1 MPNLMET
8 MRQIAANERQAALPM
23 TICFGKVIALAPFRV
38 QIDQKLVL
46 TKEFFIVK
54 SGVSASSFK
63 VGDVLIL
70 FRNEG
75 GQKVP
80 DIRQERG
87 AVMLPTEYND
97 DLVQDFEIE
106 HSLRAPMRCGLTA
119 TRVPAASWTDW
130 KP

>member
-1 MPNLMET
+1 MPNLMEA

-23 TICFGKVIALAPFRV
+23 TICFGKVIALSPFRV

-54 SGVSASSFK
+54 SGVGASSFK

-75 GQKVP
+75 GQKYLIF
-80 DIRQERG
+80 DKKG
-87 AVMLPTEYND
+87 AL
-97 DLVQDFEIE
+97 
-106 HSLRAPMRCGLTA
+106 
-119 TRVPAASWTDW
+119 
-130 KP
+130 

>member
-1 MPNLMET
+1 MPDLQRFINTLK
-8 MRQIAANERQAALPM
+8 QISANERQAALPM
-23 TICFGKVIALAPFRV
+23 TICFGKVIALSPFRV

-75 GQKVP
+75 GQKYLIF
-80 DIRQERG
+80 DKKGE
-87 AVMLPTEYND
+87 L
-97 DLVQDFEIE
+97 
-106 HSLRAPMRCGLTA
+106 
-119 TRVPAASWTDW
+119 
-130 KP
+130 

>member
-1 MPNLMET
+1 MPDMQRFINTLK
-8 MRQIAANERQAALPM
+8 QIAANERQASLP
-23 TICFGKVIALAPFRV
+23 TAICFGKVIALSPFRV

-75 GQKVP
+75 GQKYLIF
-80 DIRQERG
+80 DKKG
-87 AVMLPTEYND
+87 AL
-97 DLVQDFEIE
+97 
-106 HSLRAPMRCGLTA
+106 
-119 TRVPAASWTDW
+119 
-130 KP
+130 

>member
-1 MPNLMET
+1 MPNLMES

-23 TICFGKVIALAPFRV
+23 TICFGKVVALSPFRV

-75 GQKVP
+75 GQKYLIF
-80 DIRQERG
+80 DKKG
-87 AVMLPTEYND
+87 AL
-97 DLVQDFEIE
+97 
-106 HSLRAPMRCGLTA
+106 
-119 TRVPAASWTDW
+119 
-130 KP
+130 

>member
-1 MPNLMET
+1 MPNLMEA

-23 TICFGKVIALAPFRV
+23 TICFGKVIALSPFRV

-54 SGVSASSFK
+54 SGVSTSSFK

-75 GQKVP
+75 GQKYLIF
-80 DIRQERG
+80 DKKG
-87 AVMLPTEYND
+87 AL
-97 DLVQDFEIE
+97 
-106 HSLRAPMRCGLTA
+106 
-119 TRVPAASWTDW
+119 
-130 KP
+130 

>member
-1 MPNLMET
+1 MPNLMES

-23 TICFGKVIALAPFRV
+23 TICFGKVIALSPFRV

-46 TKEFFIVK
+46 TREFFIVK

-75 GQKVP
+75 GQKYLIF
-80 DIRQERG
+80 DKKG
-87 AVMLPTEYND
+87 AL
-97 DLVQDFEIE
+97 
-106 HSLRAPMRCGLTA
+106 
-119 TRVPAASWTDW
+119 
-130 KP
+130 

>member
-1 MPNLMET
+1 M
-8 MRQIAANERQAALPM
+8 
-23 TICFGKVIALAPFRV
+23 IALSPFRV

-75 GQKVP
+75 GQKYLIF
-80 DIRQERG
+80 DKKG
-87 AVMLPTEYND
+87 AL
-97 DLVQDFEIE
+97 
-106 HSLRAPMRCGLTA
+106 
-119 TRVPAASWTDW
+119 
-130 KP
+130 

>member
-1 MPNLMET
+1 MPNLMES
-8 MRQIAANERQAALPM
+8 MRQIAANERQASLP
-23 TICFGKVIALAPFRV
+23 TAICFGKVIALSPFCV

-75 GQKVP
+75 GQKYLIF
-80 DIRQERG
+80 DKKG
-87 AVMLPTEYND
+87 AL
-97 DLVQDFEIE
+97 
-106 HSLRAPMRCGLTA
+106 
-119 TRVPAASWTDW
+119 
-130 KP
+130 

>member
-1 MPNLMET
+1 

-23 TICFGKVIALAPFRV
+23 TICFGKVIALSPFRV

-75 GQKVP
+75 GQKYLIF
-80 DIRQERG
+80 DKKGALYCCRQSIMTISCRISR
-87 AVMLPTEYND
+87 LK
-97 DLVQDFEIE
+97 

>member
-1 MPNLMET
+1 MPNLMES

-23 TICFGKVIALAPFRV
+23 TICFGTVIALSPFRV

-75 GQKVP
+75 GQKYLIF
-80 DIRQERG
+80 DKKG
-87 AVMLPTEYND
+87 AL
-97 DLVQDFEIE
+97 
-106 HSLRAPMRCGLTA
+106 
-119 TRVPAASWTDW
+119 
-130 KP
+130 

>member
-1 MPNLMET
+1 MPNLMEA

-23 TICFGKVIALAPFRV
+23 TICFGKVVAFSPFRV

-75 GQKVP
+75 GQKYLIF
-80 DIRQERG
+80 DKKG
-87 AVMLPTEYND
+87 AL
-97 DLVQDFEIE
+97 
-106 HSLRAPMRCGLTA
+106 
-119 TRVPAASWTDW
+119 
-130 KP
+130 

>member
-1 MPNLMET
+1 MPNLMES

-23 TICFGKVIALAPFRV
+23 AICFGKVIALSPFRV

-54 SGVSASSFK
+54 SGVSTSSFK

-75 GQKVP
+75 GQKYLIF
-80 DIRQERG
+80 DKKG
-87 AVMLPTEYND
+87 AL
-97 DLVQDFEIE
+97 
-106 HSLRAPMRCGLTA
+106 
-119 TRVPAASWTDW
+119 
-130 KP
+130 

>member
-1 MPNLMET
+1 

-23 TICFGKVIALAPFRV
+23 TIRFGKVIALAPFRV

-75 GQKVP
+75 GQKYLIF
-80 DIRQERG
+80 DKKG
-87 AVMLPTEYND
+87 AL
-97 DLVQDFEIE
+97 
-106 HSLRAPMRCGLTA
+106 
-119 TRVPAASWTDW
+119 
-130 KP
+130 

>member
-1 MPNLMET
+1 MPNLMES
-8 MRQIAANERQAALPM
+8 MRQIAANERQASLP
-23 TICFGKVIALAPFRV
+23 TAICFGKVIALSPFRV

-75 GQKVP
+75 GQKYLIF
-80 DIRQERG
+80 DKKG
-87 AVMLPTEYND
+87 AL
-97 DLVQDFEIE
+97 
-106 HSLRAPMRCGLTA
+106 
-119 TRVPAASWTDW
+119 
-130 KP
+130 

>member
-1 MPNLMET
+1 MPNLMES

-23 TICFGKVIALAPFRV
+23 TICFGKVIALSPFRV

-46 TKEFFIVK
+46 TKEFFIVT

-75 GQKVP
+75 GQKYLIF
-80 DIRQERG
+80 DKKG
-87 AVMLPTEYND
+87 AL
-97 DLVQDFEIE
+97 
-106 HSLRAPMRCGLTA
+106 
-119 TRVPAASWTDW
+119 
-130 KP
+130 

>member
-1 MPNLMET
+1 MPNLMES
-8 MRQIAANERQAALPM
+8 MRQIAANERQTSLPM
-23 TICFGKVIALAPFRV
+23 TICFGKVIALSPFRV

-75 GQKVP
+75 GQKYLIF
-80 DIRQERG
+80 DKKG
-87 AVMLPTEYND
+87 AL
-97 DLVQDFEIE
+97 
-106 HSLRAPMRCGLTA
+106 
-119 TRVPAASWTDW
+119 
-130 KP
+130 

>member
-23 TICFGKVIALAPFRV
+23 TICFGKVIALSPFRV

-70 FRNEG
+70 FRNDG
-75 GQKVP
+75 GQKYLVF
-80 DIRQERG
+80 DKKG
-87 AVMLPTEYND
+87 AL
-97 DLVQDFEIE
+97 
-106 HSLRAPMRCGLTA
+106 
-119 TRVPAASWTDW
+119 
-130 KP
+130 